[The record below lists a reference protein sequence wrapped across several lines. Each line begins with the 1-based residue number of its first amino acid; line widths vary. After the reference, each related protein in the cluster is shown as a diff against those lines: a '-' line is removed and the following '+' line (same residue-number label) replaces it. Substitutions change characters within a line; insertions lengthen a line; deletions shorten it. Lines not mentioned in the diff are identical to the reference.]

1 MWDEGRAA
9 ALHLLALICADA
21 LETMLTSWY
30 ATPGKVAWN
39 AGGAISARWMGICDG
54 GVSVHAFMRIKKH
67 TIPYASC
74 MPDCTELAP
83 RARPLKLHWMKTAV
97 RSVKAL

>member
-1 MWDEGRAA
+1 VLAAGCTKTPSQHERYVGRAA

-39 AGGAISARWMGICDG
+39 AAGAISAR
-54 GVSVHAFMRIKKH
+54 
-67 TIPYASC
+67 
-74 MPDCTELAP
+74 
-83 RARPLKLHWMKTAV
+83 
-97 RSVKAL
+97 